1 MKLRQNPINS
11 DSKVFSAFSFRFNCI
26 RPIMIKPFFL
36 KRGSLITLS
45 DMSFNEKIIRKYW
58 QNKINCLPTMIFS
71 NKKQSALSQIT
82 NMNFLIQF
90 HFLNKIKTIVP
101 QFMKVLIFPKS
112 VALTKSSAIL
122 IIRKIFKINE
132 LSSSKIIMLWL
143 DSIALGS
150 GKAYSTSSGG
160 TVNRHSLTYGGNLL
174 IQNLK
179 TAPIK
184 SIVKQVKTELY
195 AQNKSLLNIFN
206 DAIYMQAS
214 CNFSS
219 SFWML
224 SRPLM
229 DIRPIHV
236 TTGQYPST
244 QNIEKHRSMTF
255 IKSVFKSANGTLIES
270 TDNNNSVT
278 FIKPTIKQD
287 ISKYASNTS
296 KLTSLEENY
305 IFKDSENFYFQDNR
319 KIEQALDQIKRIAVE
334 VEETLTKKSMSGD
347 TQRQV
352 DVSQI
357 SDKVYQMIDYRLK
370 IEKER
375 RSYL

>member
-1 MKLRQNPINS
+1 MP
-11 DSKVFSAFSFRFNCI
+11 
-26 RPIMIKPFFL
+26 
-36 KRGSLITLS
+36 
-45 DMSFNEKIIRKYW
+45 
-58 QNKINCLPTMIFS
+58 
-71 NKKQSALSQIT
+71 
-82 NMNFLIQF
+82 
-90 HFLNKIKTIVP
+90 
-101 QFMKVLIFPKS
+101 
-112 VALTKSSAIL
+112 
-122 IIRKIFKINE
+122 
-132 LSSSKIIMLWL
+132 WL

-150 GKAYSTSSGG
+150 GKAYSTSGG

-184 SIVKQVKTELY
+184 SIVKQVKTEWY

-214 CNFSS
+214 RNFSS

-229 DIRPIHV
+229 DINRINV

-244 QNIEKHRSMTF
+244 QNNEKHRSMTF

-270 TDNNNSVT
+270 TDKNNSMIFIKSVFKSANGTLIGLTDKNNSMT
-278 FIKPTIKQD
+278 FIKPIIKQD

-296 KLTSLEENY
+296 RLTSLEENY
-305 IFKDSENFYFQDNR
+305 MFKDSENFYFQDNR
-319 KIEQALDQIKRIAVE
+319 KIEQALDQIKRIAVG
-334 VEETLTKKSMSGD
+334 VEDTLTKKSMSGD
-347 TQRQV
+347 TQSQV
-352 DVSQI
+352 DIIQI